1 MVWYNCQNW
10 SPVSEIIWTHG
21 KKILQCI
28 DSRDSVYAS
37 IDDIAVQ
44 MRALALNGYGLSV
57 SQILI
62 KNEFKSISDSKERQI
77 VANLSAG
84 VSTL

>member
-1 MVWYNCQNW
+1 MIELLVQNW

-28 DSRDSVYAS
+28 DQRDSVYAS

-44 MRALALNGYGLSV
+44 MRTLALGGYGLNV
-57 SQILI
+57 SFGAI
-62 KNEFKSISDSKERQI
+62 FC
-77 VANLSAG
+77 
-84 VSTL
+84 